1 MVVSHTVTPI
11 STRFQTNFLVQAT
24 LRPGTPGD
32 AEACGHICYQAFKG
46 IANEHN
52 FPPDFPMPA
61 VAINVVGVMLAHPGF
76 YSVVAEQG
84 GRVVGSNFLDERCPI
99 AGLGP
104 ITVDPAAQDAGVGRL
119 LVRDVLDRAES
130 KGAAGIRLVQA
141 AYHGRS
147 LALYTKLGFAVRE
160 PLVTVQGS
168 PIGKPL
174 PGYRVRSAR
183 LDDLTA
189 CNAIFRDIHGHE
201 RLWEL
206 RDAVERGSARVVERD
221 GQVTAYMTLL
231 GFAGHAVARANDDL
245 KALIATADH
254 IHNPGFLLPS
264 RNHDLLQW
272 CIKRGLRIR
281 QPMTLMT
288 IGEYQEP
295 RGPFLPS
302 IAF

>member
-1 MVVSHTVTPI
+1 M
-11 STRFQTNFLVQAT
+11 QAT
-24 LRPGTPGD
+24 LRPGVPGD
-32 AEACGHICYQAFKG
+32 AEACGRICYDAFKG
-46 IANEHN
+46 IADEHN
-52 FPPDFPMPA
+52 FPPDFPSPA
-61 VAINVVGVMLAHPGF
+61 VAVNVAGAMLAHPGF

-104 ITVDPAAQDAGVGRL
+104 ITVDPVAQDAGVGRL

-130 KGAAGIRLVQA
+130 QGAAGIRLVQA

-147 LALYTKLGFAVRE
+147 MALYTKLGFAVRE

-168 PIGKPL
+168 PIGEPL
-174 PGYRVRSAR
+174 PGCRVRPAR
-183 LDDLTA
+183 LDDLPA
-189 CNAIFRDIHGHE
+189 CDAIFRDVHGHE

-206 RDAVERGSARVVERD
+206 RDAVERGSARLVERD
-221 GQVTAYMTLL
+221 GQVTAYATLL
-231 GFAGHAVARANDDL
+231 GFAGHAVARASDDL
-245 KALIATADH
+245 KALIAAADQ

-272 CIKRGLRIR
+272 CIERGLRLR
-281 QPMTLMT
+281 QPMTLMSL
-288 IGEYQEP
+288 GKYQEP

>member
-1 MVVSHTVTPI
+1 MAASHTVTPI
-11 STRFQTNFLVQAT
+11 STRFPTDFLVRAT
-24 LRPGTPGD
+24 LRRGTPGD

-46 IANEHN
+46 IADEHN
-52 FPPDFPMPA
+52 FPPDFPTPEVA
-61 VAINVVGVMLAHPGF
+61 VNVVGAMLAHPGF

-119 LVRDVLDRAES
+119 LVGDVLDRAES
-130 KGAAGIRLVQA
+130 KGAAGVRLVQA

-147 LALYTKLGFAVRE
+147 MALYTKLGFAIRE

-168 PIGKPL
+168 PIGEPL
-174 PGYRVRSAR
+174 PRCRVRPAR
-183 LDDLTA
+183 LDDLPA
-189 CNAIFRDIHGHE
+189 CDAIFRNVHGHE
-201 RLWEL
+201 RLWDL
-206 RDAVERGSARVVERD
+206 RDAVGHGSARVVER
-221 GQVTAYMTLL
+221 GGHVTAYATLL

-245 KALIATADH
+245 KALIAAADR

-264 RNHDLLQW
+264 RNHDLLRW
-272 CIKRGLRIR
+272 CIERGLRLR
-281 QPMTLMT
+281 QPMTLMS